1 LAPKATVHAKR
12 VIQDAIAV
20 KKALDN
26 ALSVAEERN
35 GSLIDQPDLQ
45 KAMNYWRGEI
55 ARVGLRGDY
64 TPHSLRYAWTQD
76 AIRYYLAQGF
86 SDKEALAMTATDAGG
101 M

>member
-1 LAPKATVHAKR
+1 MGLRSQETVQCCQSLNAWKKALERGETRLTVVLAPKATVHAKR

-45 KAMNYWRGEI
+45 KAMNYWRG
-55 ARVGLRGDY
+55 RSPG
-64 TPHSLRYAWTQD
+64 
-76 AIRYYLAQGF
+76 
-86 SDKEALAMTATDAGG
+86 SD
-101 M
+101 